1 MQVSTYEGFSILV
14 LSLDKLVFGI
24 DLDLFTVFSMS
35 VLWVDLDLSNDLTFS
50 VLLLLGVSTVL
61 LDTFDFS
68 VLFTVSMFY
77 YLK

>member
-68 VLFTVSMFY
+68 VLLTVSMFY